1 MLVAMRVTAPGTD
14 ARTGG
19 FVGPTAAAPARP
31 QGLWARLAAA
41 AVADELSEPV
51 SEPAHVDFLR
61 RMAEIDQAYDQGLA
75 ADQGATVVDFAAAR
89 QRLRP

>member
-1 MLVAMRVTAPGTD
+1 MRVTAPSTD

-19 FVGPTAAAPARP
+19 SVGPTAAAPATPPIPRP

-41 AVADELSEPV
+41 AVADEVPLAT
-51 SEPAHVDFLR
+51 EPAHVDFLR
-61 RMAEIDQAYDQGLA
+61 RMAEIDQAYDRGIA
-75 ADQGATVVDFAAAR
+75 ADQGATVVDFEAAR